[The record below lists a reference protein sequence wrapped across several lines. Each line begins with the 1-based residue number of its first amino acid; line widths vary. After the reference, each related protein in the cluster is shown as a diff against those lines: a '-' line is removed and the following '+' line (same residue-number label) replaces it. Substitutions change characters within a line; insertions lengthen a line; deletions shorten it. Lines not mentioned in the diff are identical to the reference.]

1 MVLELKKGY
10 YIESNYDKFTD
21 SYITRLLDENG
32 KQVRDALYSA
42 DIVDRNYDIQ
52 SIKDFFKTYM
62 NDPNFNISDKEKQ
75 EEKVDDE
82 FAEEISDEDFLSE
95 IESSEEPIEEAFNPE
110 IEKKARRTKKATK
123 KAKLPALSKLSP
135 IMPDPAKSINNF
147 NAMQADGNSGLG
159 STTGS
164 TSLGEEFLDRDTL
177 IRRLKDMGFKYKFDK
192 YSDKQLYRIYQ
203 ERTKAAKKKEA
214 EKREQ
219 QKASDLAD
227 HKRENSR
234 DSYFRDG
241 IEFESE
247 DAAREYFGESMNTFE
262 DTARVRDITA
272 WAFSKDLDLDTT
284 VKVVERQMK
293 KEGSIIP
300 NNLRSIVYACWDDL
314 SDDYD
319 NKYFGES
326 MSRPYHWNVDEI
338 ERIILKAWEDAG
350 LRLRRDRIHVS
361 RHDNWCFVEIV
372 YIDDWTF
379 KHINK
384 AWIKKTLKKE
394 LDLSEIKQSSWKET
408 GWGSSDYGKTLRY
421 DMYVSDEQGM
431 NESMDNKFYLNDMH
445 KAWDMIDPEDE
456 VSIPTTHSK
465 LTESLTEARKPKY
478 LNTRFAEK
486 VKQDMKSGKLT
497 YHNIKE
503 WDKEQ
508 NGGVE
513 PNPPFNT
520 RELMNYFKDTMNESH
535 RFKTIAEG
543 LKFFEHKHFDES
555 CEDIQL
561 ESLFESM
568 RDKLSSDDIKKL
580 GAFMNHAEDP
590 DEVITYMKGLL
601 SEDLDSDKLST
612 QDLYSL
618 ANECINVAVS
628 NNVWNVDIADVE
640 NFGGVAVI
648 TFIVK
653 GDWKHDHIHFN
664 LIAKEFFGENI
675 KFPFDVYEY
684 EADEN
689 GDYDSDYYPAYHVV
703 EIQLEES
710 SNNPM
715 VLELKESLNEAFTG
729 SIEDINVDEIVPQQK
744 DYDRAKGLQF
754 KGRSFRGD
762 GQPWGSEASKMA
774 KLIKDPIKLVRRA
787 KAVAAVYG
795 ADEGYMSNTGYY
807 HHVSPDAETD
817 VWGPFKKRLIEF
829 GFTNDQIGSIS
840 NFKLTESLNED
851 WESSDPSIAEMIAE
865 DILIGAEEEYG
876 INASLYNIDFD
887 EDSNTADIAI
897 SVEGFDGFMEFIEN
911 YFKPPIP
918 KEIDKLINIY
928 EDEVGDNEIIYTLVI
943 KFKNKSSNVD
953 INNLVDELISQLS
966 QVGFII
972 DKNSSGITNNMMGG
986 KHLQVINPDM
996 PYPTSETEGEDITEE
1011 EAYRLFVDDLKEVTQ
1026 VLDEIENKY
1035 PYVSITFNFG
1045 VNKDNI
1051 VTGGIDIRMLN
1062 GRK

>member
-62 NDPNFNISDKEKQ
+62 NDPNFNISNKEKQ
-75 EEKVDDE
+75 DEKEDDE

-95 IESSEEPIEEAFNPE
+95 MESSEEPIEEAFNPE

-135 IMPDPAKSINNF
+135 IMSDPAKGINNF

-164 TSLGEEFLDRDTL
+164 TSLGEEFLDRDVL

-247 DAAREYFGESMNTFE
+247 DAAREYFGESM
-262 DTARVRDITA
+262 
-272 WAFSKDLDLDTT
+272 
-284 VKVVERQMK
+284 
-293 KEGSIIP
+293 
-300 NNLRSIVYACWDDL
+300 
-314 SDDYD
+314 
-319 NKYFGES
+319 
-326 MSRPYHWNVDEI
+326 SRPYHWNVDEI

-394 LDLSEIKQSSWKET
+394 LGLFEIKQSSWKET

-497 YHNIKE
+497 YQNIKE

-601 SEDLDSDKLST
+601 SEDLDSDRLST

-628 NNVWNVDIADVE
+628 NNVWNVDIADIE

-653 GDWKHDHIHFN
+653 GDWKQDHIHFN
-664 LIAKEFFGENI
+664 LLAKEFFGENI

-710 SNNPM
+710 SNDPI
-715 VLELKESLNEAFTG
+715 VLELKDESLNEAFTG

-829 GFTNDQIGSIS
+829 GFTNDQISSIS
-840 NFKLTESLNED
+840 NFKLIESLNED
-851 WESSDPSIAEMIAE
+851 WESCDPSIAEMIAE

-887 EDSNTADIAI
+887 EDNNTADIAI
-897 SVEGFDGFMEFIEN
+897 SVKGFDDFIEFIKN
-911 YFKPPIP
+911 YFKPPVP

-928 EDEVGDNEIIYTLVI
+928 EDEVGDDEIIYTLVI
-943 KFKNKSSNVD
+943 KFKDKNIQNSNID
-953 INNLVDELISQLS
+953 ITNLVDELISQLS

-996 PYPTSETEGEDITEE
+996 SYPTSETEGEDITEE

>member
-62 NDPNFNISDKEKQ
+62 NDPNFNISNKEKQ
-75 EEKVDDE
+75 DEKEDDE

-95 IESSEEPIEEAFNPE
+95 MESSEEPIEEAFNPE

-135 IMPDPAKSINNF
+135 IMSDPAKGINNF

-164 TSLGEEFLDRDTL
+164 TSLGEEFLDRDVL

-247 DAAREYFGESMNTFE
+247 DAAREYFGESM
-262 DTARVRDITA
+262 
-272 WAFSKDLDLDTT
+272 
-284 VKVVERQMK
+284 
-293 KEGSIIP
+293 
-300 NNLRSIVYACWDDL
+300 
-314 SDDYD
+314 
-319 NKYFGES
+319 
-326 MSRPYHWNVDEI
+326 SRPYHWNVDEI

-394 LDLSEIKQSSWKET
+394 LGLFEIKQSSWKET

-497 YHNIKE
+497 YQNIKE

-601 SEDLDSDKLST
+601 SEDLDSDRLST

-628 NNVWNVDIADVE
+628 NNVWNVDIADIE

-664 LIAKEFFGENI
+664 LLAKEFFGENI

-710 SNNPM
+710 SNDPI
-715 VLELKESLNEAFTG
+715 VLELKDESLNEAFTG

-829 GFTNDQIGSIS
+829 GFTNDQISSIS
-840 NFKLTESLNED
+840 NFKLIESLNED
-851 WESSDPSIAEMIAE
+851 WESCDPSIAEMIAE

-887 EDSNTADIAI
+887 EDNNTADIAI
-897 SVEGFDGFMEFIEN
+897 SVKGFDDFIEFIKN
-911 YFKPPIP
+911 YFKPPVP

-928 EDEVGDNEIIYTLVI
+928 EDEVGDDEIIYTLVI
-943 KFKNKSSNVD
+943 KFKDKNIQNSNID
-953 INNLVDELISQLS
+953 ITNLVDELISQLS

-996 PYPTSETEGEDITEE
+996 SYPTSETEGEDITEE